1 MWKKVVSVCLII
13 LIAIGLVVT
22 LNGVK
27 IGDLEVPNAKDNV
40 TLGLDLAGGA
50 YVVLEAQTDATG
62 DDLEKL
68 MEQTQAVIENRVN
81 EMGLSEPTVTVE
93 SGNRIRVE
101 LPGAED
107 AQDALEAIGRTA
119 QLQFIDAWG
128 KVVVDGS
135 QVRDAVFAYNN
146 NGAIQEPGI
155 SVSFDSKGS
164 DAFYQATVK
173 AMENKGTKQDNK
185 YGTFDCGQILIVLD
199 DEVISAPMVQS
210 EISGGSCFISGSY
223 TQETAAADAAL
234 IRGGSLPVELE
245 EINTSIV
252 GASLGY
258 DSFEKAIRAG
268 FIGILL
274 IMIFM
279 IVIYQI
285 MGVAASVALALYI
298 VIYLAIFQFFGAVI
312 TLPGI
317 FGILLSIGM
326 AVDANV
332 IIFARIREEIRNGKT
347 VRVAVRSGFSRATA
361 TIIDSNITTLIAG
374 IVLYQFGTGSVK
386 GFAWTL
392 MVGIIISM
400 LTALLVTRLFINVL
414 AESKTFGQQKFFV
427 YKRHLKDISD
437 QRIPVIEKRKIWYAI
452 SLCIILV
459 GFGLGIAR
467 GFNMGI
473 DFTGGT
479 MMQIDLGKSQADL
492 TAVEQIL
499 DDQEIKASIVYAGDD
514 NEEIIIRT
522 AQSLDNDARDVVLD
536 QIYEK
541 YDLDSSALQAADQ
554 FGPSVGAEIQRSAIQ
569 AVIIACILMLIYVA
583 IRFELNF
590 GIAAILALLVDVLT
604 MISLYGLFHIEVNSP
619 FIAAVLIILGYSIN
633 NTIVVFDRIREN
645 LRLGKNR
652 GADLVNMSVRQT
664 LSRTISTSVTT
675 ILAVMALLVMG
686 TPSLR
691 SYVLPVM
698 LGLIAGTY
706 SSIFVSG
713 SIWYDISRLVSSK
726 KGYQG
731 KKKSS
736 KKAYKGAE
744 KSKKQPSV

>member
-1 MWKKVVSVCLII
+1 MWKKLVSVLLII
-13 LIAIGLVVT
+13 VIALGLVVT

-27 IGDLEVPNAKDNV
+27 IGDLDIPNAKDNV

-50 YVVLEAQTDATG
+50 YVVMEAQTDATG
-62 DDLEKL
+62 EELEKL

-101 LPGAED
+101 MPGAED
-107 AQDALEAIGRTA
+107 AQEALEAIGRTA

-128 KVVVDGS
+128 NVVVDGS
-135 QVRDAVFAYNN
+135 QVRDAVFAYNT
-146 NGAIQEPGI
+146 NGTVQEPGI
-155 SVSFDSKGS
+155 SVTFDSKGS

-173 AMENKGTKQDNK
+173 AMQSKGTKQDNK

-210 EISGGSCFISGSY
+210 EIAGGSCFISGSY
-223 TQETAAADAAL
+223 TKETAAADAAL
-234 IRGGSLPVELE
+234 IRGGSLPVELK

-258 DSFEKAIRAG
+258 DSFEKAIKAG
-268 FIGILL
+268 IIGILA
-274 IMIFM
+274 IIIFM
-279 IVIYQI
+279 IVVYQI
-285 MGVAASVALALYI
+285 MGVAASIALAMYT

-332 IIFARIREEIRNGKT
+332 IIFARIREEIKNGKS
-347 VRVAVRSGFSRATA
+347 VRVAVRSGFSRATS

-400 LTALLVTRLFINVL
+400 LTALLVTRLFIIVL
-414 AESKTFGQQKFFV
+414 AESKTFGKEKFFM
-427 YKRHLKDISD
+427 YKLNRKDVSETK
-437 QRIPVIEKRKIWYAI
+437 IPVISKRKFWYAI

-459 GFGLGIAR
+459 GFALGIAR

-479 MMQIDLGKSQADL
+479 MMQIDLGKSHADI

-499 DDQEIKASIVYAGDD
+499 DEQDIKASIVYAGDN

-522 AQSLDNDARDVVLD
+522 AQSLDNDAREVILD
-536 QIYEK
+536 QVYEK
-541 YDLDSSALQAADQ
+541 YGLDSSALMAADQ
-554 FGPSVGAEIQRSAIQ
+554 FGPSVGAEIQKSALQ
-569 AVIIACILMLIYVA
+569 AVFLACILMLIYIA

-604 MISLYGLFHIEVNSP
+604 MISLYGLLHIEINSP

-633 NTIVVFDRIREN
+633 NTIVVFDRVREN
-645 LRLGKNR
+645 MRIGKVH
-652 GADLVNMSVRQT
+652 GDELVNLSVRQT
-664 LSRTISTSVTT
+664 LSRTISTSITT
-675 ILAVMALLVMG
+675 ILAVVALLIMG

-698 LGLIAGTY
+698 MGLIAGTY

-713 SIWYDISRLVSSK
+713 SIWYDISRIVKSR
-726 KGYQG
+726 KGYKG
-731 KKKSS
+731 KKKT
-736 KKAYKGAE
+736 KKTYKGAE
-744 KSKKQPSV
+744 KSKKEPSV

>member
-1 MWKKVVSVCLII
+1 MWKKVVSVLLI
-13 LIAIGLVVT
+13 LVIALGLVVT

-27 IGDLEVPNAKDNV
+27 IGDLDIPNAKDNV

-50 YVVLEAQTDATG
+50 YVVMEAQTDATG
-62 DDLEKL
+62 DDLDKL

-101 LPGAED
+101 MPGAED
-107 AQDALEAIGRTA
+107 AQDALAAIGRTA

-128 KVVVDGS
+128 NVVVDGS
-135 QVRDAVFAYNN
+135 HVKDAVFAYNN
-146 NGAIQEPGI
+146 NGSVQEPGI
-155 SVSFDSKGS
+155 SVTFDAQGA

-173 AMENKGTKQDNK
+173 AMENKGTKQENK
-185 YGTFDCGQILIVLD
+185 YGTFDCGRILIVLD

-234 IRGGSLPVELE
+234 IRGGSLPVELK

-252 GASLGY
+252 GATLGY
-258 DSFEKAIRAG
+258 ESFEKALKAG
-268 FIGILL
+268 IIGILL
-274 IMIFM
+274 IMLFM
-279 IVIYQI
+279 IIVYKI
-285 MGVAASVALALYI
+285 MGVAASVALLLYT

-332 IIFARIREEIRNGKT
+332 IIFARIREEIKNGKS
-347 VRVAVRSGFSRATA
+347 VRVAVRSGFSRATS

-400 LTALLVTRLFINVL
+400 LTALLVTRLFIIVL
-414 AESKTFGQQKFFV
+414 AESKTFGKERFFM
-427 YKRHLKDISD
+427 YKAREKDLSD
-437 QRIPVIEKRKIWYAI
+437 VKLPVISKRKFWYAI
-452 SLCIILV
+452 SLCIILL
-459 GFGLGIAR
+459 GFGLGVAR

-479 MMQIDLGKSQADL
+479 MMQIDMGKSHADL

-499 DDQEIKASIVYAGDD
+499 DDQDIKATIVYAGDD
-514 NEEIIIRT
+514 NDEIIIRT
-522 AQSLDNDARDVVLD
+522 ATSLDNEAREVILD
-536 QIYEK
+536 QIYDK
-541 YDLDSSALQAADQ
+541 YGLDSEALLAADQ
-554 FGPSVGAEIQRSAIQ
+554 FGPSVGAEIQKSALQ
-569 AVIIACILMLIYVA
+569 AVFLACILMLIYIA

-604 MISLYGLFHIEVNSP
+604 MISLYGLFHIEINSP

-645 LRLGKNR
+645 MKYGRVHG
-652 GADLVNMSVRQT
+652 DELVNLSVRQT

-675 ILAVMALLVMG
+675 ILAVVALLILG

-698 LGLIAGTY
+698 MGLIAGTY

-713 SIWYDISRLVSSK
+713 SIWYDISRLVRSR

-731 KKKSS
+731 KKKS
-736 KKAYKGAE
+736 KKAYKGKE
-744 KSKKQPSV
+744 KSRKEPSV

>member
-1 MWKKVVSVCLII
+1 MWKKVVSVLLI
-13 LIAIGLVVT
+13 LVIALGLVVT

-27 IGDLEVPNAKDNV
+27 IGDLDIPNAKDNV

-50 YVVLEAQTDATG
+50 YVVMEAQTDATG
-62 DDLEKL
+62 DDLDKL

-93 SGNRIRVE
+93 SDNRIRVE
-101 LPGAED
+101 MPGAED
-107 AQDALEAIGRTA
+107 AQDALAAIGRTA

-128 KVVVDGS
+128 NVVVDGS
-135 QVRDAVFAYNN
+135 HVKDAVFAYNN
-146 NGAIQEPGI
+146 NGSVQEPGI
-155 SVSFDSKGS
+155 SVTFDAQGA

-173 AMENKGTKQDNK
+173 AMGNKGTKQENK

-234 IRGGSLPVELE
+234 IRGGSLPVELK

-252 GASLGY
+252 GATLGY
-258 DSFEKAIRAG
+258 ESFEKALKAG
-268 FIGILL
+268 IIGILL
-274 IMIFM
+274 IMLFM
-279 IVIYQI
+279 IIVYKI
-285 MGVAASVALALYI
+285 MGVAASVALLLYT

-332 IIFARIREEIRNGKT
+332 IIFARIREEIKSGKS
-347 VRVAVRSGFSRATA
+347 VRVAVRSGFSRATS

-400 LTALLVTRLFINVL
+400 LTALLVTRLFIIVL
-414 AESKTFGQQKFFV
+414 AESKAFGKESFFM
-427 YKRHLKDISD
+427 YKTREKDLSD
-437 QRIPVIEKRKIWYAI
+437 KKLPVISKRKFWYAI
-452 SLCIILV
+452 SLCIILL
-459 GFGLGIAR
+459 GFGLGVAR

-479 MMQIDLGKSQADL
+479 MMQIDMGKSHADL

-499 DDQEIKASIVYAGDD
+499 DDQDIKATIVYAGDD
-514 NEEIIIRT
+514 NDEIIIRT
-522 AQSLDNDARDVVLD
+522 ATSLDNDAREVILD
-536 QIYEK
+536 QIYDK
-541 YDLDSSALQAADQ
+541 YGLDSEALMAADQ
-554 FGPSVGAEIQRSAIQ
+554 FGPSVGAEIQKSALQ
-569 AVIIACILMLIYVA
+569 AVFLACILMLIYIA

-604 MISLYGLFHIEVNSP
+604 MISLYGLFHIEINSP

-645 LRLGKNR
+645 MKYGRVHGDELV
-652 GADLVNMSVRQT
+652 DLSVRQT

-675 ILAVMALLVMG
+675 ILAVVALLILG

-698 LGLIAGTY
+698 MGLIAGTY

-713 SIWYDISRLVSSK
+713 SIWYDISRLVRSR

-731 KKKSS
+731 KKKS
-736 KKAYKGAE
+736 KKTYKGKE
-744 KSKKQPSV
+744 KSKKEPSV

>member
-1 MWKKVVSVCLII
+1 MWKKLVSVLLII
-13 LIAIGLVVT
+13 VIALGLVVT

-27 IGDLEVPNAKDNV
+27 IGDLDIPNAKDNV

-50 YVVLEAQTDATG
+50 YVVMEAQTDATG
-62 DDLEKL
+62 EELEKL

-101 LPGAED
+101 MPGAED
-107 AQDALEAIGRTA
+107 AQEALEAIGRTA

-128 KVVVDGS
+128 NVVVDGS
-135 QVRDAVFAYNN
+135 QVRDAVFAYNT
-146 NGAIQEPGI
+146 NGTVQEPGI
-155 SVSFDSKGS
+155 SVTFDSKGS

-173 AMENKGTKQDNK
+173 AMQSKGTKQDNK
-185 YGTFDCGQILIVLD
+185 YGNFDCGQILIVLD

-210 EISGGSCFISGSY
+210 EIAGGSCFISGSY
-223 TQETAAADAAL
+223 TKETAAADAAL
-234 IRGGSLPVELE
+234 IRGGSLPVELK

-258 DSFEKAIRAG
+258 DSFEKAIKAG
-268 FIGILL
+268 IIGILA
-274 IMIFM
+274 IIIFM
-279 IVIYQI
+279 IVVYKI
-285 MGVAASVALALYI
+285 MGVAASIALAMYT

-332 IIFARIREEIRNGKT
+332 IIFARIREEIKNGKS
-347 VRVAVRSGFSRATA
+347 VRVAVRSGFSRATS

-400 LTALLVTRLFINVL
+400 LTALLVTRLFIIVL
-414 AESKTFGQQKFFV
+414 AESKLFGKESFFM
-427 YKRHLKDISD
+427 YKMNKKDVSD
-437 QRIPVIEKRKIWYAI
+437 KKIPVISKRKFWYAI

-459 GFGLGIAR
+459 GFALGIAR

-479 MMQIDLGKSQADL
+479 MMQLDMGKSHADL

-499 DDQEIKASIVYAGDD
+499 DEQDIKASIVYAGDNND
-514 NEEIIIRT
+514 EIIIRT
-522 AQSLDNDARDVVLD
+522 AQSLDNDAREVILD
-536 QIYEK
+536 KVYEE
-541 YDLDSSALQAADQ
+541 YGLDSSALMAADQ
-554 FGPSVGAEIQRSAIQ
+554 FGPSVGAEIQKSALQ
-569 AVIIACILMLIYVA
+569 AVFLACILMLIYIA

-604 MISLYGLFHIEVNSP
+604 MISLYGLFHIEINSP

-633 NTIVVFDRIREN
+633 NTIVVFDRVREN
-645 LRLGKNR
+645 MRIGKVH
-652 GADLVNMSVRQT
+652 GDELVNLSVRQT

-675 ILAVMALLVMG
+675 ILAVVALLIMG

-698 LGLIAGTY
+698 MGLIAGTY

-713 SIWYDISRLVSSK
+713 SIWYDISRIVKSR
-726 KGYQG
+726 KGYKG
-731 KKKSS
+731 KKKS
-736 KKAYKGAE
+736 KKTYKGAE
-744 KSKKQPSV
+744 KSKKEPSV

>member
-1 MWKKVVSVCLII
+1 MWKKLVSVLLII
-13 LIAIGLVVT
+13 VIALGLVVT

-27 IGDLEVPNAKDNV
+27 IGDLDIPNAKDNV

-50 YVVLEAQTDATG
+50 YVVMEAQTDATG
-62 DDLEKL
+62 EELEKL

-101 LPGAED
+101 MPGAED
-107 AQDALEAIGRTA
+107 AQEALEAIGRTA

-128 KVVVDGS
+128 NVVVDGS
-135 QVRDAVFAYNN
+135 QVKDAVFAYNT
-146 NGAIQEPGI
+146 NGTVQEPGI
-155 SVSFDSKGS
+155 SVTFDSKGS

-173 AMENKGTKQDNK
+173 AMQNKGTKQDNK
-185 YGTFDCGQILIVLD
+185 YGSFDCGQILIVLD
-199 DEVISAPMVQS
+199 DEVISDPMVQS
-210 EISGGSCFISGSY
+210 EIAGGSCFISGSY
-223 TQETAAADAAL
+223 TKETAAADAAL
-234 IRGGSLPVELE
+234 IRGGSLPVELK

-258 DSFEKAIRAG
+258 DSFEKAIKAG
-268 FIGILL
+268 IIGILA
-274 IMIFM
+274 IIIFM
-279 IVIYQI
+279 IVVYQI
-285 MGVAASVALALYI
+285 MGVAASIALAMYT

-332 IIFARIREEIRNGKT
+332 IIFARIREEIKNGKS
-347 VRVAVRSGFSRATA
+347 VRVAVRSGFSRATS

-400 LTALLVTRLFINVL
+400 LTALLVTRLFIIVL
-414 AESKTFGQQKFFV
+414 AESKTFGKEKFFM
-427 YKRHLKDISD
+427 YKMNRKDVSETK
-437 QRIPVIEKRKIWYAI
+437 IPVISKRKFWYAI
-452 SLCIILV
+452 SLCIILI
-459 GFGLGIAR
+459 GFALGIAR

-479 MMQIDLGKSQADL
+479 MMQIDLGKSHADI

-499 DDQEIKASIVYAGDD
+499 DEQDIKASIVYAGDN

-522 AQSLDNDARDVVLD
+522 AQSLDNDAREVILD
-536 QIYEK
+536 KVYEE
-541 YDLDSSALQAADQ
+541 YGLDSSALMAADQ
-554 FGPSVGAEIQRSAIQ
+554 FGPSVGAEIQKSALQ
-569 AVIIACILMLIYVA
+569 AVFLACILMLIYIA

-604 MISLYGLFHIEVNSP
+604 MISLYGLLHIEINSP

-633 NTIVVFDRIREN
+633 NTIVVFDRVREN
-645 LRLGKNR
+645 MRIGKVH
-652 GADLVNMSVRQT
+652 GDELVNLSVRQT
-664 LSRTISTSVTT
+664 LSRTISTSITT
-675 ILAVMALLVMG
+675 ILAVVALLIMG

-698 LGLIAGTY
+698 MGLIAGTY

-713 SIWYDISRLVSSK
+713 SIWYDISRIVKSR
-726 KGYQG
+726 KGYKG
-731 KKKSS
+731 KKKT
-736 KKAYKGAE
+736 KKTYKGAE
-744 KSKKQPSV
+744 KSKKEPSV